1 MVFRLPA
8 RYLDPVTHLPYC
20 NIPTFRILREA
31 YYKQLEARGD
41 RGSAEVAEW
50 LEYRKTLKDKCLS
63 KEVTVDPSVLQIT
76 KVGTFGNKNLK
87 YSRTPHI

>member
-1 MVFRLPA
+1 MPA

-31 YYKQLEARGD
+31 YYKKLEARGD

-50 LEYRKTLKDKCLS
+50 LEYRRTLKDKCLS
-63 KEVTVDPSVLQIT
+63 KEVTVDSSLLQIN
-76 KVGTFGNKNLK
+76 KVGTVCKKGFVKLK
-87 YSRTPHI
+87 IH